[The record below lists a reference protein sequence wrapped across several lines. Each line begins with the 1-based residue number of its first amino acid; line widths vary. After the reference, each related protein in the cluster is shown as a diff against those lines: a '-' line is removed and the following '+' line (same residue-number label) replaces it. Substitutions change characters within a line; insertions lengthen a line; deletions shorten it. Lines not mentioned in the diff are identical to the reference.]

1 MPAPAAIS
9 GTFSDLKTVKSRSV
23 VQIVIEVPIERAA
36 AVVEAFGFPQP
47 GAEIHVAVARLVAAP
62 ATIEHEPA
70 AEKPRR
76 KFAEMPRS
84 QQAGIRCC
92 EQAFWRFLNET
103 YGRPAASS
111 PESAAQVVRLLCNVE
126 SRANLDGQGADA
138 WDALEARF
146 YLWMHHPE
154 LSKGEA
160 A

>member
-76 KFAEMPRS
+76 KFGEMPRA
-84 QQAGIRCC
+84 QQAGIRCS

-103 YGRPAASS
+103 YGQGISA
-111 PESAAQVVRLLCNVE
+111 PESAAAFVRLLCNVE

-154 LSKGEA
+154 LSKDEA